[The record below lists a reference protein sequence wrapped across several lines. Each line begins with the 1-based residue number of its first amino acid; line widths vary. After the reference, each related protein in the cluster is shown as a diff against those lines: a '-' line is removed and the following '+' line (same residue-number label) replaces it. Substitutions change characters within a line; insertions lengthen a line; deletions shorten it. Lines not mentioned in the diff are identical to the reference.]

1 MVQHVHQFQTRL
13 VTTVRYGYLLHLPPG
28 YGQDPGQRWP
38 LILFLHGAGER
49 GSDVQRVKKHG
60 IPKLVEEQ
68 PDFPFIA
75 VSPQCPE
82 ERFWSS
88 EVEGLLALLDEI
100 TAHYAVDAERI
111 YVTGLSMGG
120 FGTWSLAM
128 AAPERFA
135 AVAPICG
142 GFYGPTRLVERLKN
156 LPVWAFHGVKDPVV
170 AFEQSERLVKALQ
183 DVGGDVRFTAYPEAG
198 HDAWSE
204 TYANPELYAWFL
216 AHKRKA

>member
-1 MVQHVHQFQTRL
+1 MAQQVHYFQTQI
-13 VTTVRYGYLLHLPPG
+13 VTTVRYDYLLHLPPD
-28 YGQDPGQRWP
+28 YGQDPQQRWP

-49 GSDVQRVKKHG
+49 GSDVQRVKTQG
-60 IPKLVEEQ
+60 IPKLVDEQ

-82 ERFWSS
+82 ERFWPN

-100 TAHYAVDAERI
+100 TARYAVDMERI
-111 YVTGLSMGG
+111 YLTGLSMGG
-120 FGTWSLAM
+120 FGAWSLAI

-142 GFYGPTRLVERLKN
+142 GFFGPVQMVQRLKG
-156 LPVWAFHGVKDPVV
+156 LTVWAFHGVKDPVV
-170 AFEQSERLVKALQ
+170 ALEQSERLVKVLQ
-183 DVGGDVRFTAYPEAG
+183 ELGSEARLTAYPEAG
-198 HDAWSE
+198 HDAWTE
-204 TYANPELYAWFL
+204 TYANPELYTWFL